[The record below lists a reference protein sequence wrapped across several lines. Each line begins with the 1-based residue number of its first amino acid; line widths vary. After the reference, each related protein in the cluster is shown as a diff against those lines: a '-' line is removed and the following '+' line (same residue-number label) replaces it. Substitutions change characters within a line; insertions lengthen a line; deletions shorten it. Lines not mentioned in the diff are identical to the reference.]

1 MGKLIKVAQADNGA
15 ENRPESALIIA
26 RAEAEAEV
34 MIGAAEK
41 SGYEAGRAQV
51 EPLAQHVDSRCK
63 ELRQSTDR
71 RLQSGI
77 RELVGSCLDALL
89 EDDERFFKLVRNAL
103 RSQRRGREIFLRV
116 HPSRAAHLHEHKAG
130 LIAVLGRARSIEIRE
145 DITLG
150 RDGCVVETDAGMLDV
165 GLGTQLSA
173 LFEGIAP

>member
-1 MGKLIKVAQADNGA
+1 MGRLIKTV
-15 ENRPESALIIA
+15 RPEDDSAPVAESVLMVT
-26 RAEAEAEV
+26 RAEAEAEAT
-34 MIGAAEK
+34 IQAAAEA
-41 SGYEAGRAQV
+41 GYEEGRAEV
-51 EPLAQHVDSRCK
+51 EALAQAVDARCT
-63 ELRQSTDR
+63 ELRRSTDK

-77 RELVGSCLDALL
+77 RDLVAQCLSNLL
-89 EDDERFFKLVRNAL
+89 EDDQRFLKLVRNAL

-116 HPSRAAHLHEHKAG
+116 HPSRAAALQEQKAA

-173 LFEGIAP
+173 LFEGVAP